1 MIPGVNSLGAVETAG
16 IPSQDY
22 RVELDGD
29 CVWGLCDGLEVM
41 RQVVFHILNTER
53 YKYPVYSWN
62 YGVELSDL
70 YGKPLDYVMSE
81 IQRRITEALTQDDRI
96 ESVDGF
102 ELNPKE
108 GAVHVMFTVHTVFG
122 NLSSEKRWE
131 NV

>member
-1 MIPGVNSLGAVETAG
+1 MIPGVNNLRAVETAE

-22 RVELDGD
+22 KMELDENR
-29 CVWGLCDGLEVM
+29 VLSLCDGSEVM
-41 RQVVFHILNTER
+41 QQVVYHILNTER

-62 YGVELSDL
+62 YGVELNDL

-81 IQRRITEALTQDDRI
+81 IQRRIIEALIQDDRI

-102 ELNPKE
+102 KFDTQE
-108 GAVHVMFTVHTVFG
+108 GALHMTFTVHTVFG
-122 NLSSEKRWE
+122 DLNSEKRWE

>member
-1 MIPGVNSLGAVETAG
+1 MIPGVNNLRAVETAE

-22 RVELDGD
+22 KMELDGNR
-29 CVWGLCDGLEVM
+29 VLSLCDGSEVM
-41 RQVVFHILNTER
+41 QQVVYHILNTER

-62 YGVELSDL
+62 YGVELNDL

-81 IQRRITEALTQDDRI
+81 IQRRIIEALIQDDRI

-102 ELNPKE
+102 KFDTQE
-108 GAVHVMFTVHTVFG
+108 GALHMTFTVHTVFG
-122 NLSSEKRWE
+122 DLNSEKRWE